1 MRQGGAAPVRDPATI
16 GLAAAPPSN
25 RNLNNVQSTRSRQTR
40 PPSSRC
46 SAWSI
51 DRSATCRL
59 PRLSGRSSATPA
71 AGATCDGPLGM
82 PSSQRALLVARR
94 SVPRSWKPR
103 ARPSTS
109 TNFCVLSPTAGR
121 PTSATLPARIGNAG
135 WPGAPLPCAVHLF
148 QRIRHHRGQEGAGV
162 VRPGRE
168 PGLWTN
174 WTSVRK
180 GAAAGPTGHAAA
192 IPYSLR
198 PPWTRSGGH
207 CPAPCR

>member
-1 MRQGGAAPVRDPATI
+1 
-16 GLAAAPPSN
+16 
-25 RNLNNVQSTRSRQTR
+25 
-40 PPSSRC
+40 
-46 SAWSI
+46 
-51 DRSATCRL
+51 
-59 PRLSGRSSATPA
+59 
-71 AGATCDGPLGM
+71 
-82 PSSQRALLVARR
+82 
-94 SVPRSWKPR
+94 
-103 ARPSTS
+103 
-109 TNFCVLSPTAGR
+109 LSPTAGR
-121 PTSATLPARIGNAG
+121 PTSAALPARIGNAG